1 MPLDNNLVLVLF
13 AVTEVKS
20 KLRTFKQQIEVILVM
35 DVGHQTER
43 HDVLNS
49 LVNLFVF
56 AFRRMDFLFEVWAW
70 VTKCQCNQVQTI
82 EVGIFFMV
90 YLLQETCQSGLLIKT
105 NIVFVVVS

>member
-1 MPLDNNLVLVLF
+1 LVLF

-56 AFRRMDFLFEVWAW
+56 AFRRS
-70 VTKCQCNQVQTI
+70 
-82 EVGIFFMV
+82 GFF
-90 YLLQETCQSGLLIKT
+90 I
-105 NIVFVVVS
+105 